1 MREEVTEKINALTI
15 ERMLSGQCY
24 CKKVECHEE
33 IDSTN
38 NRAKQL
44 AEQGEPE
51 GTLVIAKSQTAGK
64 GRRGRSWESE
74 KMDGIWMS
82 LLLRPKVK
90 PAEVSC
96 LTLVAAMAVAKA
108 IQNQCSIE
116 AKIKWPNDIV
126 ANGKKLCG
134 ILTEMNS
141 EFDVI
146 HSVVIGI
153 GINVNQKAFSFELQD
168 KATSIF
174 IETGQEADRQ
184 RMIAEIMEL
193 FSGYYKK
200 YLQTRDMTLLLE
212 EYNAMLVNKDREVL
226 VYYGMVEEKRTEEA
240 ECGIAQGI
248 DSTGALLVE
257 TMQGMRK
264 IVSGEVS
271 VRGIYGYV

>member
-1 MREEVTEKINALTI
+1 MKEEKNEKLNALAI
-15 ERMLSGQCY
+15 ERLLSCQCY

-38 NRAKQL
+38 IRAKQL

-51 GTLVIAKSQTAGK
+51 GTLVVADFQTAGK

-74 KMDGIWMS
+74 KGAGIWMS

-96 LTLVAAMAVAKA
+96 LTLVAAMAVAKV
-108 IQNQCSIE
+108 IQKKCGID
-116 AKIKWPNDIV
+116 AKIKWPNDV
-126 ANGKKLCG
+126 VVGGKKLCG

-141 EFDVI
+141 EMDEI
-146 HSVVIGI
+146 YSVVIGI
-153 GINVNQKAFSFELQD
+153 GINVNQKSFSAELEE

-174 IETGQEADRQ
+174 RENGQKVDRQ
-184 RMIAEIMEL
+184 MIIAEVMNA
-193 FSGYYKK
+193 FAGYYEK
-200 YLQTRDMTLLLE
+200 YLQTRDMELLQE
-212 EYNAMLVNKDREVL
+212 EYNEMLVNKNQEVL
-226 VYYGMVEEKRTEEA
+226 VYHGMMEDISTEEA
-240 ECGIAQGI
+240 ENGTAKGI
-248 DSTGALLVE
+248 DASGALLVE
-257 TMQGMRK
+257 TTHGIKK